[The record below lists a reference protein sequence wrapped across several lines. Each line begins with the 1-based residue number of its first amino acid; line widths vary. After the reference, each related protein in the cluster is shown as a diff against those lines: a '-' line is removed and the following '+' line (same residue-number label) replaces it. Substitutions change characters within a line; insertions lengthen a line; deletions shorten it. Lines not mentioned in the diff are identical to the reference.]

1 MYNNMNKRNELSEC
15 ELITMKCIWD
25 AREPITCQQIME
37 KLCNVYNLDYK
48 DTTVYTFLKNLKE
61 KGFVTSYRRGLTYY
75 EPVRSEQEY
84 RNEQLKKTEDFWFN
98 GSSFKLMSA
107 LFQMKKMN
115 KKEKEEL
122 KRMIDELD

>member
-1 MYNNMNKRNELSEC
+1 MTKRSELSEC

-25 AREPITCQQIME
+25 AKEPITCQEIMQ
-37 KLCNVYNLDYK
+37 KLRVEYDLEYK

-61 KGFVTSYRRGLTYY
+61 KGFVSSFRKGLTYY
-75 EPVRSEQEY
+75 EPLRDEQEY
-84 RNEQLKKTEDFWFN
+84 RDEQLRKTQDFWFD
-98 GSSFKLMSA
+98 GSSSKLISA

-115 KKEKEEL
+115 QADKEEL

>member
-1 MYNNMNKRNELSEC
+1 MNKRNELSEC

-25 AREPITCQQIME
+25 AGEPITCQQIME
-37 KLCNVYNLDYK
+37 KLRNVYNLDYK

-84 RNEQLKKTEDFWFN
+84 RDEQLKKAEDFWFN

-115 KKEKEEL
+115 KKEREEL